1 MPFPGQTAM
10 RSPKEVSTLILR
22 KLMPLLIISYI
33 MSFLDRT
40 NIGIAKGR
48 LEIDLGISA
57 TAYGI
62 GAGLFFLTYA
72 LSEIPSNLIMHRVGA
87 RFWITRIM
95 VSWGL
100 ISAAMMF
107 VTNEW
112 SFYIMRMLLGV
123 AEAGLFPGIMYFLT
137 QWFVRKER
145 AKANGLFLLGV
156 SFANIIGA
164 PLGGALLNMEGIG
177 GLHGW
182 QWMFLIEGLPAC
194 FLAIIVWK
202 MLPDRPTKAKFLSYE
217 EAADLE
223 ARIAAEDAEGSAA
236 SGTHKLS
243 GVWKDKQILLV
254 VGIYLSEQIAVY
266 ALSFFLPSII
276 GTYGDLSSF
285 EIGLLTAIPWI
296 FAALGSY
303 FVPRFANTGSKAQ
316 KLVSTTMIGI
326 CVGFTLGAI
335 SGPVVG
341 LIGFGLGAFC
351 FFAMQPILF
360 TFPASRLSGSTLAGG
375 IAFVNT
381 IGLFGGFLGPYVMG
395 YMQDATGS
403 KLAGLWFVVAVCAVG
418 AFLSFFLKYGE
429 LDKEASDSDAVAV
442 SAR

>member
-1 MPFPGQTAM
+1 MQAPQTAAM
-10 RSPKEVSTLILR
+10 RSPQEVSSLILR
-22 KLMPLLIISYI
+22 KLMPLLIIAYI

-40 NIGIAKGR
+40 NIGIAKER

-72 LSEIPSNLIMHRVGA
+72 LSEVPSNLIMHKVGA

-100 ISAAMMF
+100 ISACMMF
-107 VTNEW
+107 VQGEW
-112 SFYIMRMLLGV
+112 SFYIMRMLLGI
-123 AEAGLFPGIMYFLT
+123 AEAGLFPGVMYFLT

-156 SFANIIGA
+156 SFANVIGA

-182 QWMFLIEGLPAC
+182 QWMFLIEGIPAC
-194 FLAIIVWK
+194 FLAIVVWK
-202 MLPDRPTKAKFLSYE
+202 MLPDRPTQAKFLTYE
-217 EAADLE
+217 EAASLE
-223 ARIAAEDAEGSAA
+223 ARIAAEDAAGAEA
-236 SGTHKLS
+236 SGTHKLT
-243 GVWKDKQILLV
+243 GVFRDKQILLV

-276 GTYGDLSSF
+276 GTYGELTSF
-285 EIGLLTAIPWI
+285 QIGLLTAVPWI

-303 FVPRFANTGSKAQ
+303 FIPRHATSGTKAR

-326 CVGFTLGAI
+326 CVGFTLGAV

-341 LIGFGLGAFC
+341 LIGFCLGAFC

-395 YMQDATGS
+395 FMEDATGS
-403 KLAGLWFVVAVCAVG
+403 KFAGLWFVVAVCAVG

-429 LDKEASDSDAVAV
+429 LDETESETAVVA
-442 SAR
+442 AAAK

>member
-1 MPFPGQTAM
+1 M
-10 RSPKEVSTLILR
+10 SSLILR
-22 KLMPLLIISYI
+22 KLMPLLIIAYI

-40 NIGIAKGR
+40 NIGIAKER
-48 LEIDLGISA
+48 LEVDLGISA

-72 LSEIPSNLIMHRVGA
+72 LSEIPSNLIMHKVGA

-107 VTNEW
+107 VQNEW
-112 SFYIMRMLLGV
+112 SFYIMRMLLGI

-156 SFANIIGA
+156 SFANVLGA
-164 PLGGALLNMEGIG
+164 PLGGALLNMEGVAN
-177 GLHGW
+177 LHGW

-194 FLAIIVWK
+194 FLAIAVWK
-202 MLPDRPTKAKFLSYE
+202 MLPDRPSQAKFLTPE
-217 EAADLE
+217 EAAALE
-223 ARIAAEDAEGSAA
+223 ARIAAEDAAGAAA
-236 SGTHKLS
+236 SGTHKMS

-254 VGIYLSEQIAVY
+254 VAIYLSEQIAVY

-276 GTYGDLSSF
+276 GTYGKLSSVQ
-285 EIGLLTAIPWI
+285 IGLLTAVPWI
-296 FAALGSY
+296 FAALGS
-303 FVPRFANTGSKAQ
+303 FFIPRHATTGTKAR

-335 SGPVVG
+335 AGPVIG
-341 LIGFGLGAFC
+341 LIGFCLGAFC

-403 KLAGLWFVVAVCAVG
+403 KLSGLWFVVAVSAIGAV
-418 AFLSFFLKYGE
+418 LSFFLKYGE
-429 LDKEASDSDAVAV
+429 LDEQKSEPESVAV
-442 SAR
+442 SAK